1 MQQSRLSALEHFVV
15 ANAENVL
22 AEIGTCYFTRPF
34 RDGQSGTRFLSANEV
49 YFIFA
54 QDFGIIPGV
63 WVCGCVWCVV
73 CGVCVWCKWCVCVCV
88 CARTRARERDRE
100 SGRDSWKRNKRETLN
115 DLLSDLLSYMY
126 SHIAYIKP
134 I

>member
-63 WVCGCVWCVV
+63 GVCGVWCVV
-73 CGVCVWCKWCVCVCV
+73 CVCGVNGVFVCVCV
-88 CARTRARERDRE
+88 RAHARERERQGE
-100 SGRDSWKRNKRETLN
+100 RQRQLEEK
-115 DLLSDLLSYMY
+115 
-126 SHIAYIKP
+126 
-134 I
+134 